1 VEATEDDNE
10 EIDVV
15 KIMERIRE
23 NIRRRKESG
32 ASAGCEVMDQT
43 LVDGSSG
50 EIEKDLGYINSNWD
64 IQNNS
69 YYISSHRPVM
79 GKAMVRGRELVHG
92 EVRRYVDPMVF
103 KQNEFNGSTVRILN
117 EAVRRFD
124 EIASK
129 LDVLENMLG
138 QLRGEI
144 EEKIGQARTEIGEE
158 IDERLR
164 GEIEEKIG
172 QARTELGEDID
183 ERLRGEIEEKI
194 GQARTEIGEDIDERL
209 RGEIEEKIGQ
219 ARIELGEEI
228 DERLRSV
235 VAAMNEDIENKAWL
249 ASILERRKDSYDLPA
264 STPAVV
270 DGMNYFVFEERFRGP
285 RKDVKLKQLAFVDY
299 FEGCKHVLDIG
310 CGRGEFLELL
320 GDDGIGARGIDV
332 DENMIDYCI
341 SRGLDVENVDA
352 VEYLENIEDKSIDGI
367 FLDQVVEHLEPGYL
381 IKLLDLCYR
390 KLKYGYYIIMETVNP
405 LSFVS
410 FANFYIDMTH
420 KKPVHPSTL
429 KFLLESAGFRE
440 IETKFFSPLNDEAR
454 LRKIDM
460 EGGMEEGQRRQIEI
474 YNQNID
480 MLNNILYGAQ
490 DYAMIGKK

>member
-1 VEATEDDNE
+1 MEATEDDNE

-138 QLRGEI
+138 Q
-144 EEKIGQARTEIGEE
+144 
-158 IDERLR
+158 
-164 GEIEEKIG
+164 
-172 QARTELGEDID
+172 
-183 ERLRGEIEEKI
+183 
-194 GQARTEIGEDIDERL
+194 L